1 MRSRDR
7 KTNERSAF
15 RATATAVVKNT
26 HSGYNENDG
35 ERRERAAFLKIM
47 LRSEEKM
54 KEKRFV
60 KTYSQGSMEGVQI
73 IVDTHT
79 GVNYL
84 FRFLG
89 YAGGLSPLLNENG
102 APVVTPREETE
113 LTETE

>member
-1 MRSRDR
+1 M
-7 KTNERSAF
+7 TVA
-15 RATATAVVKNT
+15 KNT
-26 HSGYNENDG
+26 HSGYNESDG
-35 ERRERAAFLKIM
+35 ERRERVVPLKIM

-84 FRFLG
+84 FRFSG
-89 YAGGLSPLLNENG
+89 YAGGLSPLLDENG
-102 APVVTPREETE
+102 APVVTPREKTE